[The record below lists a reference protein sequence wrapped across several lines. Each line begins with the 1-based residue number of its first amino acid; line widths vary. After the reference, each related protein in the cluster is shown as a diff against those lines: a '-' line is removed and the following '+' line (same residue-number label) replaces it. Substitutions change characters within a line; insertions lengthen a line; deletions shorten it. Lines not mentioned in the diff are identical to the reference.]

1 MKKRGKLE
9 MTLKLLKY
17 DIRSAFRTMWMFWVA
32 APIIA
37 LLVAFVKWGYTRVDL
52 FNDVLSFAGG
62 VVKGATNAAF
72 IICMIVMIVLT
83 IVIIISRYYKGLVGQ
98 EGYLMHTLPAKPWQL
113 ITSKG
118 ITAFITSVISGV
130 VAIIAFICLGGFQS
144 LKGGFEV
151 IGDLLKA
158 FGSDPRYIIIA
169 IEIMLVVIFGV
180 LKVIYQLYAS
190 MSIGQLFD
198 KHRPLC
204 SVLSFVL
211 LSIVLSII
219 GVTLLAGFGDMISDT
234 IETWYVNL
242 DEFKTINLVI
252 WSAFA
257 VEFVQVAL
265 FHVIS
270 ERILSK
276 KLNLL

>member
-1 MKKRGKLE
+1 

-17 DIRSAFRTMWMFWVA
+17 DIRSTFRTMWMFWAA

-37 LLVAFVKWGYTRVDL
+37 LLVAFVKWGYTKVDL
-52 FNDVLSFAGG
+52 FNDALQFAGG
-62 VVKGATNAAF
+62 LVKGVSTAAF
-72 IICMIVMIVLT
+72 VICMIVMMVLT

-118 ITAFITSVISGV
+118 ITAFITSVISGI
-130 VAIIAFICLGGFQS
+130 VAIIASICLGGFTS
-144 LKGGFEV
+144 VKGGFELL
-151 IGDLLKA
+151 GDLFEIL
-158 FGSDPRYIIIA
+158 GSDPRYIIIA
-169 IEIMLVVIFGV
+169 IEIMLVAIFGV
-180 LKVIYQLYAS
+180 LKTIYQLYAS

-198 KHRPLC
+198 KYRALC
-204 SVLSFVL
+204 SVLAFIL

-219 GVTLLAGFGDMISDT
+219 GVAGLAGFGDMISDT
-234 IETWYVNL
+234 IETWYINL
-242 DEFKTINLVI
+242 DEFKTINFII
-252 WSAFA
+252 WSMFA
-257 VEFVQVAL
+257 VEFAQVAL